1 MCFIPMVKTKLQRTG
16 VSTAKEIDLTHAT
29 KILSILDLKKTL
41 ERVSV

>member
-1 MCFIPMVKTKLQRTG
+1 MCFIPMVRELVTKDR

-29 KILSILDLKKTL
+29 KILSILDLEKIL

>member
-1 MCFIPMVKTKLQRTG
+1 MVKELVTKDR

-29 KILSILDLKKTL
+29 KMSSILDSEKTL